1 MWKIMPQPKASFWKI
16 NISLS
21 LYISWLCL
29 LLFKKTI
36 RCGTSWGWV
45 NDDNVHFWLNYY
57 CNSPQARSRSICLSS
72 QSSTLSCI
80 WCGLHYLGRTS
91 MKPMSTYRTHICEC
105 PVFSLWAV
113 RQQGLDVLKPW
124 EGSGLWHEVQ
134 IRPHNPGV
142 PTDDIYNVDELSHYS
157 V

>member
-1 MWKIMPQPKASFWKI
+1 MPQPKESFWKI

-21 LYISWLCL
+21 MYISWLCL

-45 NDDNVHFWLNYY
+45 NDGNVHFWLNYY
-57 CNSPQARSRSICLSS
+57 CNSPQACSRSICLS
-72 QSSTLSCI
+72 QSAKSVQYPF
-80 WCGLHYLGRTS
+80 LHLMWSALFGENLG
-91 MKPMSTYRTHICEC
+91 KLMSTYDTHICEC

-113 RQQGLDVLKPW
+113 RQQDLDVLKPW

-134 IRPHNPGV
+134 LRPHNPGV
-142 PTDDIYNVDELSHYS
+142 PTDDMYDNIYI
-157 V
+157 